1 MYMDIYKMKSLD
13 ECLSSIQSLSQTC
26 DQKFTPRACAN
37 IKQYYL
43 QHCYN
48 KFEKSATCSSVNT
61 FGGNT
66 LNLINKSPS
75 PPSL

>member
-1 MYMDIYKMKSLD
+1 MQTLD
-13 ECLSSIQSLSQTC
+13 ECLGSIQSLDKIC
-26 DQKFTPRACAN
+26 EQKFTPRSCAN
-37 IKQYYL
+37 LKQYYL

-48 KFEKSATCSSVNT
+48 KFEKMETCSSDNT